1 MPMYRSLSKIYPSKI
16 RDKYKDLLKY
26 SDAETDH
33 EQYIGTNV
41 AFGLIISLLTAAILS
56 FFMRIQMNTAI
67 LVFVFAFV
75 LIEII
80 GYLLLILKADAK
92 GKFIEEILPDALL
105 LMSMN
110 IKSGMTT
117 DRSLIMSARSE
128 FGPLERELNKA
139 GKQILAGKE
148 VRYALLDMTTRIRS
162 DLFERTIRLIVE
174 GIESGGE
181 LSSLLQQTAED
192 IQNTK
197 LVHNEVRS
205 NLMMYSIFIF
215 FAVGFGAP
223 LLFGIS
229 TYLVGS
235 VGTQIASVQAAN
247 QPGAATMHISTGFLV
262 IFALLSLTITSF
274 FGGLIIGIIK
284 SGSEKAGIKLIPILI
299 IVSFLVFFVVRGMVS
314 SIFPAF
320 P

>member
-1 MPMYRSLSKIYPSKI
+1 MYRSLSKIYPSKI

-26 SDAETDH
+26 SDTETDH

-56 FFMRIQMNTAI
+56 FFMRIQMNTTV

-235 VGTQIASVQAAN
+235 VGTQIATFQTVN

-284 SGSEKAGIKLIPILI
+284 SGSEKAGIKFIPILI

>member
-1 MPMYRSLSKIYPSKI
+1 MYRSLSKIYPSKI